1 MIEHARNVM
10 GDRGHHLTPAAR
22 GKFGEQRSG
31 ELAAHVGKGVAVEEK
46 KRSVPVAGAEKAKR
60 LAGAGF

>member
-1 MIEHARNVM
+1 MRD
-10 GDRGHHLTPAAR
+10 GGGGFPPAAMR
-22 GKFGEQRSG
+22 QFSKEIIRKRARDVGE
-31 ELAAHVGKGVAVEEK
+31 GVAVEEK